1 MPATLEQS
9 LHPSGSRPTAGSAPA
24 TSVNRYVR
32 QCEDRGAAQE
42 MISRGGKK
50 FFPHEIEEML
60 PEELEVFTEFPFT
73 RTGKIQRH
81 ALTRD
86 VLARRAR

>member
-1 MPATLEQS
+1 
-9 LHPSGSRPTAGSAPA
+9 
-24 TSVNRYVR
+24 
-32 QCEDRGAAQE
+32 